1 MKWLIGLLML
11 SSVHQAW
18 SVDVRKIELFLNS
31 DMAVQNERF
40 ARDIEFEVIYL
51 DQVKMLEKSISQR
64 LPKDPDKA
72 QQVAKRLIHDSEFT
86 SAMGAA
92 YQGQLKA
99 WRYGIKHLPAA
110 VINDGQGLIY
120 GSSDVAELLS
130 RVEQQ

>member
-31 DMAVQNERF
+31 DMSVQNERF

-51 DQVKMLEKSISQR
+51 DQVKMLEKSISQQ

-72 QQVAKRLIHDSEFT
+72 QQVAKRLINDSEFT
-86 SAMGAA
+86 SAMGVA